1 MNTIRRGKSYEKTIC
16 FANMETKKGDFIEA
30 MRVNSG
36 DSKPEGERRKA
47 GVNGEFL
54 QHGRSSRLYLHS
66 SEYEEEMGMLMIRT
80 RAPSPHLAFHKPPPS
95 NVSIS

>member
-1 MNTIRRGKSYEKTIC
+1 MRRQYV
-16 FANMETKKGDFIEA
+16 FANMETKK
-30 MRVNSG
+30 G

-66 SEYEEEMGMLMIRT
+66 SEYEEEIGMLMIRT
-80 RAPSPHLAFHKPPPS
+80 RTPSSHLALHKPPSS